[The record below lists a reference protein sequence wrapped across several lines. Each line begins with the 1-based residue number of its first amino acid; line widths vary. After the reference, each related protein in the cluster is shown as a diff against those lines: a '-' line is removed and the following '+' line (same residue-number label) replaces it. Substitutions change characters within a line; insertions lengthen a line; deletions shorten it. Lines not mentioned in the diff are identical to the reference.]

1 MSQVAALL
9 VTTAVVVIANPDR
22 RVAGPVLLHG
32 HIFHRHYDRIVGS
45 ARHPGDDLHQ
55 LPAPARGKASR
66 VS

>member
-1 MSQVAALL
+1 
-9 VTTAVVVIANPDR
+9 
-22 RVAGPVLLHG
+22 VAGPVLLHG